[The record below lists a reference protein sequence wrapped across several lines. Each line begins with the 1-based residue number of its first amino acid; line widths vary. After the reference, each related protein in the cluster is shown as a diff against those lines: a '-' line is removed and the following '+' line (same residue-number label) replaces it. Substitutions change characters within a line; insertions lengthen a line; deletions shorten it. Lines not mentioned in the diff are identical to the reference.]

1 MKFMDKVWSGL
12 GLFEPVESDEEAKP
26 RHEEPEQESSRTKK
40 NGNVVNLAAPQ
51 AKQMQMRV
59 MVVEPISFD
68 DAQHIADHLKNR
80 KPVVVNFENCDEE
93 NSNRM
98 VDFISGTVYALGGS
112 IQKVGARIFLCAPSN
127 VDVSAEDEQF
137 KAYLPWETK

>member
-1 MKFMDKVWSGL
+1 MKFVDKMLSGL
-12 GLFEPVESDEEAKP
+12 VLLEPHEAEEEAKP
-26 RHEEPEQESSRTKK
+26 RNDENEFEAARSKK
-40 NGNVVNLAAPQ
+40 GGNVVNLAAPPT
-51 AKQMQMRV
+51 KQMRV

-98 VDFISGTVYALGGS
+98 VDFISGTVYALGGT
-112 IQKVGARIFLCAPSN
+112 IQKVGTKIFLCAPSN

-137 KAYLPWETK
+137 KAGYLPWEPK